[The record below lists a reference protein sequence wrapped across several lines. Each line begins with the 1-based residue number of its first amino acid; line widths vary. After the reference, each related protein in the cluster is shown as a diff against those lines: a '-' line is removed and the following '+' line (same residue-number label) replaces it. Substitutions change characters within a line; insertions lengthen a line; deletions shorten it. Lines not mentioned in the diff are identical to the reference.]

1 MKIGDEIW
9 GCSRNFYWF
18 LCKFTVSRGE
28 RDVRGGKCWRVKGQG
43 ALWGEA
49 PGPFLTFQTPPLPF
63 LGSLFFSLLPV
74 KSSAASSY
82 AAKLLLFSRCAC
94 RSPRVFIP
102 YIFHD
107 PFVGAAQYVT
117 WLDIISI
124 AGFFLS
130 LPESTLSL
138 LFWNP
143 SPRLLLSRLLYEREW
158 INDDKRRTLVYF
170 FRKFSD
176 TKSVPYYVEW
186 NITEPLWGFSLL
198 RIFPKLLHKIVDRK
212 GLSRV

>member
-1 MKIGDEIW
+1 MKIGDEIR

-82 AAKLLLFSRCAC
+82 AAKLLLFSRRAC
-94 RSPRVFIP
+94 RSPRVFVP

-130 LPESTLSL
+130 LPESTLSSP
-138 LFWNP
+138 LFK
-143 SPRLLLSRLLYEREW
+143 SFATVITFEIIVR
-158 INDDKRRTLVYF
+158 KRMNKRCTLVYF
-170 FRKFSD
+170 FRKFSN

-198 RIFPKLLHKIVDRK
+198 RIFPIVAQNCRIDRK

>member
-1 MKIGDEIW
+1 MRYEG

-82 AAKLLLFSRCAC
+82 AAKLLLFSRRAC
-94 RSPRVFIP
+94 RSPRVFVP

-130 LPESTLSL
+130 LPESTLSSP
-138 LFWNP
+138 LFKSFATVITFEIIVRKRVN
-143 SPRLLLSRLLYEREW
+143 
-158 INDDKRRTLVYF
+158 KRRTLVYF
-170 FRKFSD
+170 FRKFSN

-198 RIFPKLLHKIVDRK
+198 RIFPIVAQNCRIDRK